1 MGKKL
6 TTETFIEKAKK
17 IHGDTY
23 NYSKVNYVNNRTK
36 ICIICPIHGEY
47 WQAPDAHLRGQGC
60 PTCGGTKKL
69 TTQEFIEKA
78 RLVHGDKYDYSK
90 VEYVNSATKVCII
103 CPVHGEFW
111 QLPDYHLK
119 SYGCPKCGINIR
131 AKNNTKTTEQF
142 IKEAQQI
149 HGDKYDY
156 SKVKY
161 IGKNKNV
168 CIICPKHGEFWQT
181 PHNHL
186 CGAGC
191 PSCKKEYFSDIYKDT
206 TETFI
211 EKARKIHGDKYD
223 YSKVNYVDSYTKLC
237 IICPEHG
244 EFWQRPNNH
253 LNGWGC
259 AKCGNKLRGKNQT
272 KLQEQFIKDAK
283 QVHGW
288 KYDYSKVEYVNNK
301 TKVCIICPEHG
312 EFWQTPNNHLRGNT
326 CPKCCESKLEQIV
339 EKTLKSSGINF
350 YFQCSSKS
358 EIKNIGRKRLDF
370 YLPEYNVAIECQGEQ
385 HFEPIEFFGGKKQF
399 EIQKNSDKE
408 KLQICMENNIYV
420 IYFTKHEYIGKY
432 NLKNG
437 DGYMFCDDENLLTT
451 IIKKIRRP

>member
-1 MGKKL
+1 MCKKL
-6 TTETFIEKAKK
+6 TTEIFIEKAKK

-47 WQAPDAHLRGQGC
+47 WQAPNAHLRGQGC

-78 RLVHGDKYDYSK
+78 CEIHGTKYDYSK
-90 VEYVNSATKVCII
+90 VNYVDAKTKVCII
-103 CPVHGEFW
+103 CPDHGEFW

-119 SYGCPKCGINIR
+119 SYGCPKCGINTR

-156 SKVKY
+156 SKVQY
-161 IGKNKNV
+161 IGKDKNV

-191 PSCKKEYFSDIYKDT
+191 PSCKKEYFSNIYKDT
-206 TETFI
+206 TETFN

-223 YSKVNYVDSYTKLC
+223 YSKVEYVDSYTKVC
-237 IICPEHG
+237 IICPIHG

-259 AKCGNKLRGKNQT
+259 IKCSSNEKKTNESYSKAAREIYG
-272 KLQEQFIKDAK
+272 D
-283 QVHGW
+283 
-288 KYDYSKVEYVNNK
+288 KYDYSKINYINNK
-301 TKVCIICPEHG
+301 TKIEIICKKHG
-312 EFWQTPNNHLRGNT
+312 EFYTYPNNHLYRGVE
-326 CPKCCESKLEQIV
+326 CPKCSIFKLEKQIMDMLDKNKIHYEWNYKPDWV
-339 EKTLKSSGINF
+339 KPKSI
-350 YFQCSSKS
+350 
-358 EIKNIGRKRLDF
+358 DF
-370 YLPEYNVAIECQGEQ
+370 YLSDYNIAIECQGEQ
-385 HFEPIEFFGGKKQF
+385 HYRPIKFYGGIVKYSRQIRNDNFKKNKCD
-399 EIQKNSDKE
+399 EKNIKLIYYTNVKNIQKNEDTFTNI
-408 KLQICMENNIYV
+408 LDIENFILNYKV
-420 IYFTKHEYIGKY
+420 
-432 NLKNG
+432 
-437 DGYMFCDDENLLTT
+437 
-451 IIKKIRRP
+451 

>member
-78 RLVHGDKYDYSK
+78 REIHGTKYDYSK
-90 VEYVNSATKVCII
+90 VNYVNSKTNVCII
-103 CPVHGEFW
+103 CPDHGEFW

-119 SYGCPKCGINIR
+119 SYGCPKCGINTR

-156 SKVKY
+156 SKVQY
-161 IGKNKNV
+161 IGKDKNV

-186 CGAGC
+186 CGSGC
-191 PSCKKEYFSDIYKDT
+191 PACKNEYISNLYKDT
-206 TETFI
+206 TDSFI
-211 EKARKIHGDKYD
+211 EKAKQVHGDKYD
-223 YSKVNYVDSYTKLC
+223 YSKVNYIDSYTKVC

-259 AKCGNKLRGKNQT
+259 IKCSGGEKKTNITYIESVEKIYGK
-272 KLQEQFIKDAK
+272 
-283 QVHGW
+283 
-288 KYDYSKVEYVNNK
+288 KYDYSKVDYKNNK
-301 TKVCIICPEHG
+301 TKITIICPKHG
-312 EFWQTPNNHLRGNT
+312 EFSTYPNNHLYLGVE
-326 CPKCCESKLEQIV
+326 CPKCTIFKLEKQIMDMLDKNSIKY
-339 EKTLKSSGINF
+339 EWNYKPDWISPKS
-350 YFQCSSKS
+350 
-358 EIKNIGRKRLDF
+358 LDF
-370 YLPEYNVAIECQGEQ
+370 YLPDQNIAIECQGEQ
-385 HFEPIEFFGGKKQF
+385 HYRPIKFYGGEVRYTRQV
-399 EIQKNSDKE
+399 KNDNIKKE
-408 KLQICMENNIYV
+408 KCIEKNIKLL
-420 IYFTKHEYIGKY
+420 YFTDV
-432 NLKNG
+432 KNIEKN
-437 DGYMFCDDENLLTT
+437 ENTFTNILDIENFILNY
-451 IIKKIRRP
+451 KV